1 MELWE
6 PHDVA
11 KLQNGNTSDFGG
23 SFDFCWRFWVSGF
36 LALLQAVQRTCKR
49 VGDFFFWGKATK
61 DGFPTPK
68 KAMGPS
74 TTVIPSKPPILC
86 LIAAKSRLLQQS
98 LLMVLCMPGVL
109 DQLPSLASWLDPP
122 ADRLRFPGLKCMRVP
137 SWELTYP
144 GYPPKKGTFESMFFR
159 TSQGGICDRSLEG
172 TWWSQDIIPPI
183 SASEINLKNCRWII
197 HVQKIGCME
206 RFDYLWRHIHLVS
219 NFRVLE
225 GKGLFCF
232 HKTALFIMVISS
244 RKNY

>member
-1 MELWE
+1 MISFFG
-6 PHDVA
+6 A
-11 KLQNGNTSDFGG
+11 KRPRMDF
-23 SFDFCWRFWVSGF
+23 
-36 LALLQAVQRTCKR
+36 
-49 VGDFFFWGKATK
+49 
-61 DGFPTPK
+61 PPPK

-98 LLMVLCMPGVL
+98 LLMDLFMPGVL
-109 DQLPSLASWLDPP
+109 DQLLSLASWLDKKPP

-144 GYPPKKGTFESMFFR
+144 GYPHNKGTFESMFFR
-159 TSQGGICDRSLEG
+159 TSQGGIICDRSLEG

-183 SASEINLKNCRWII
+183 SASEIDLTNCRMDNLCTK
-197 HVQKIGCME
+197 KIACME
-206 RFDYLWRHIHLVS
+206 RFDSLWRHIHLVS

-232 HKTALFIMVISS
+232 HKTTLFIMVISS